1 MSSSHGVECSTWGTH
16 PPSRAPTS
24 TRVRD
29 VQDHMLELDCACR
42 WTKLSGIVTA
52 GWRLKDDKLE
62 SSYRLSRKYVNGTR
76 LGTSDIAK
84 CRATNLGIA
93 AAMRG
98 SKEVQQGLAGLSPAS
113 FGCGPFLGPYP
124 GKRTPANASKQDA
137 RSWLFGISALLGC
150 VPALGRAGDERVFWK
165 ADSNVQ
171 SQVLMGDI
179 YLVSVFDYATN

>member
-1 MSSSHGVECSTWGTH
+1 
-16 PPSRAPTS
+16 
-24 TRVRD
+24 
-29 VQDHMLELDCACR
+29 MLELDCACR

-98 SKEVQQGLAGLSPAS
+98 SKEVQQGLAGLSPTS

-150 VPALGRAGDERVFWK
+150 VPALGRAGDERAF
-165 ADSNVQ
+165 
-171 SQVLMGDI
+171 
-179 YLVSVFDYATN
+179 